1 MRLIA
6 EGSFHQMIRANLH
19 VVFVVLTCG
28 MWMNCAVAS
37 ETRRPSVLWIMLGD
51 CRADALG
58 CYGRRL
64 SPACSSGRRLF
75 A

>member
-6 EGSFHQMIRANLH
+6 EGCFHQMILANLH

-37 ETRRPSVLWIMLGD
+37 ETRRPSVLWIMLDD
-51 CRADALG
+51 CRGGHDMPEGSRPTATG
-58 CYGRRL
+58 ISERL
-64 SPACSSGRRLF
+64 
-75 A
+75 

>member
-58 CYGRRL
+58 CYGRR
-64 SPACSSGRRLF
+64 
-75 A
+75 